1 MPKKVTNEQ
10 LRSFGLLVGGAFAIV
25 GLAPVVLR
33 GQTPRLWALF
43 VLCLLALPAP
53 KVLKPVYRGWMTI
66 GYMLGWVNT
75 RIILGLIYYLVF
87 APLGLSMRLFG
98 KDSMRRRFEPSAESY
113 RVVKQQR
120 PSSHMKQQF

>member
-1 MPKKVTNEQ
+1 
-10 LRSFGLLVGGAFAIV
+10 
-25 GLAPVVLR
+25 
-33 GQTPRLWALF
+33 
-43 VLCLLALPAP
+43 
-53 KVLKPVYRGWMTI
+53 MTI

-120 PSSHMKQQF
+120 PGSHMKQQF